1 MSRYSALNQSFT
13 LSHKSVGLWVMLAG
27 FVLLSACAGPK
38 PRFEAGGVPAPKVA
52 DTPQY
57 RPANLRAYTIRGKTY
72 RPYIPRTGES
82 QTGTATWYGHESGNL
97 TATGERFVPE
107 GISAAHKTWP
117 LPSIIEVTN
126 LDNGRSLRLRL
137 NDRGPFVDD
146 RILDLSKGAA
156 KQLGMHEAGTARVRI
171 KFLGPAE
178 GGVPAGQIIAS
189 RPQNMDNERYRVQI
203 GAFSNRDNAER
214 AKSLLKGRI
223 ERSRGLYVVYL
234 GPFKDTQQAELERQK
249 AMSQGYF
256 DAILTRAQ

>member
-1 MSRYSALNQSFT
+1 
-13 LSHKSVGLWVMLAG
+13 MLAG
-27 FVLLSACAGPK
+27 MILLSACAGPK
-38 PRFEAGGVPAPKVA
+38 PKFNSGGVPDPKVA
-52 DTPQY
+52 SEPQY

-72 RPYIPRTGES
+72 SPYIPRHGET

-97 TATGERFVPE
+97 TATGERFIPE

-126 LDNGRSLRLRL
+126 LDNGRSMRLRL

-156 KQLGMHEAGTARVRI
+156 KHLGMHDAGTARVRI
-171 KFLGPAE
+171 RFIGPAE
-178 GGVPAGQIIAS
+178 GGTPAGQVIAS
-189 RPQNMDNERYRVQI
+189 RPVADDDARYRVQI
-203 GAFSNRDNAER
+203 GAFSNRENAER
-214 AKSLLKGRI
+214 ARDMLNGRM
-223 ERSRGLYVVYL
+223 ERARGLYIVYL
-234 GPFKDTQQAELERQK
+234 GPFKGTQQAELERQK